1 MNLKLLLGIAIFLI
15 GLVTAAMGIAGVGLR
30 DTSTDTAITAPADPS
45 GAASEG
51 VLGSMA
57 IPVIAGLSLALGG
70 LLIGLSMGDWKHP
83 RTHLEPG
90 DRVVDPEGYHK
101 MKHV

>member
-1 MNLKLLLGIAIFLI
+1 MNLKLLVGIVLFVI
-15 GLVTAAMGIAGVGLR
+15 GLGTAAVGIVGVGG
-30 DTSTDTAITAPADPS
+30 TPEP
-45 GAASEG
+45 GVAAEG
-51 VLGSMA
+51 FGEAVANVA
-57 IPVIAGLSLALGG
+57 IPAVAGLSLAVGG

-90 DRVVDPEGYHK
+90 DEVVDPEGYHK